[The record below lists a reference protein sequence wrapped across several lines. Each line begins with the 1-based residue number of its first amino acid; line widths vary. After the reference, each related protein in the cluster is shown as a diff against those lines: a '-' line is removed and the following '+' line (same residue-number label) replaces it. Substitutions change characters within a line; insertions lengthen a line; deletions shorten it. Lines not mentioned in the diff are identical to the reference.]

1 MSNARGILSPL
12 IKLIAFVVVTVLATY
27 VLVATISNAGGEQA
41 TSYRARFT
49 DVTGLLVGDDVR
61 VAGVQVGKIE
71 GIRVVDRN
79 EAEVSFSVVSS
90 RSLPTSAIAAIK
102 YRNLVGQRYLDV
114 TQGAGSP
121 GSTLAAGAELP
132 VAQTRNALDLTVLFA
147 GFKPLFEGLD
157 ATSINNLSQ
166 EIIQIFQGQGGTLTA
181 LFQQTA
187 QLTDA
192 IADKDAVIGNLVTN
206 LDSLLTTVD
215 TRDTQLNSL
224 IIQLKNWVGGLADD
238 RVAIGQS
245 LAGINDLTATT
256 AGFLTDIRPPLKQ
269 DITDV
274 QALASNINS
283 QSDLYSGVLQRLPV
297 KVAAL
302 TRTATYGSWFNFYLC
317 EFNATLTLP
326 LVGELTPNIS
336 TASTRCDG

>member
-12 IKLIAFVVVTVLATY
+12 IKLIAFVVVTVLFTY
-27 VLVATISNAGGEQA
+27 TLIATISNAGGEDA
-41 TSYRARFT
+41 TTYKARFT

-71 GIRVVDRN
+71 GIKVVDHN
-79 EAEVSFSVVSS
+79 QAELSFSVVSS

-102 YRNLVGQRYLDV
+102 YRNLVGQRYLDIS
-114 TQGAGSP
+114 QGAGSP
-121 GSTLAAGAELP
+121 GSTLAAGAEIP

-157 ATSINNLSQ
+157 ATSINDLSQ
-166 EIIQIFQGQGGTLTA
+166 EIIQIFQGEGGTIDA

-192 IADKDAVIGNLVTN
+192 IADKDAVIGNLINN
-206 LDSLLTTVD
+206 LDSLLTTVNS
-215 TRDTQLNSL
+215 RDTQLNSL
-224 IIQLKNWVGGLADD
+224 ITQLKSWVGGLAQD

-245 LAGINDLTATT
+245 LDGINALTATT
-256 AGFLTDIRPPLKQ
+256 AGFLTQIRPPLAQ
-269 DITDV
+269 DVKDV
-274 QALASNINS
+274 QALGSNINS
-283 QSDLYSGVLQRLPV
+283 QADLYSGVLQRLPV

-317 EFNATLTLP
+317 EFNATLELGP
-326 LVGELTPNIS
+326 LELTPNLT
-336 TASTRCDG
+336 TASSRCSG

>member
-27 VLVATISNAGGEQA
+27 ALVATISNSGGED
-41 TSYRARFT
+41 TTTYRARFT

-71 GIRVVDRN
+71 SIRVADRN
-79 EAEVSFSVVSS
+79 QAEIAFSVVSS

-102 YRNLVGQRYLDV
+102 YRNLVGQRYLDLS
-114 TQGAGSP
+114 QGAGSP
-121 GSTLAAGAELP
+121 GTALGANAEIP

-166 EIIQIFQGQGGTLTA
+166 EIIDIFQGQGGTMSA

-187 QLTDA
+187 SLTDA
-192 IADKDAVIGNLVTN
+192 IADKDAVIGNLITN

-215 TRDTQLNSL
+215 SRDAQLNSL
-224 IIQLKNWVGGLADD
+224 ITQLKNWVGGLAAD

-245 LAGINDLTATT
+245 LDGINDLTATT
-256 AGFLTDIRPPLKQ
+256 AGFLQVIRPPLAQ
-269 DITDV
+269 DIKDV
-274 QALASNINS
+274 QALSTNINS
-283 QSDLYSGVLQRLPV
+283 QADVYSGVLQRLPV

-317 EFNATLTLP
+317 EFNATLTLGP
-326 LVGELTPNIS
+326 LTLTPNIT
-336 TASTRCDG
+336 TASSRCDG

>member
-27 VLVATISNAGGEQA
+27 VLVATISNAGGEDA
-41 TSYRARFT
+41 TKYRARFT

-71 GIRVVDRN
+71 GIAVTQRN
-79 EAEVSFSVVSS
+79 QAEVTFSVVTS
-90 RSLPTSAIAAIK
+90 RPLPTSVIAAIK
-102 YRNLVGQRYLDV
+102 YRNLVGQRYLDISR
-114 TQGAGSP
+114 GAGSP
-121 GSTLAAGAELP
+121 GSNLAANGEIP

-166 EIIQIFQGQGGTLTA
+166 EIIDIFQGQGGTISA

-187 QLTDA
+187 ALTDA
-192 IADKDAVIGNLVTN
+192 IADKDAVIGNLITN
-206 LDSLLTTVD
+206 LDSLLTTVN

-224 IIQLKNWVGGLADD
+224 ITQLRSWVGGLAQD

-256 AGFLTDIRPPLKQ
+256 AGFLQVIRPPLAQ
-269 DITDV
+269 DIKDV
-274 QALASNINS
+274 QALGSNINS
-283 QSDLYSGVLQRLPV
+283 QADLYSGVLQRLPV
-297 KVAAL
+297 KLAAL

-317 EFNATLTLP
+317 EFNASLTLGP
-326 LVGELTPNIS
+326 LTLTPNVT
-336 TASTRCDG
+336 TASSRCDG